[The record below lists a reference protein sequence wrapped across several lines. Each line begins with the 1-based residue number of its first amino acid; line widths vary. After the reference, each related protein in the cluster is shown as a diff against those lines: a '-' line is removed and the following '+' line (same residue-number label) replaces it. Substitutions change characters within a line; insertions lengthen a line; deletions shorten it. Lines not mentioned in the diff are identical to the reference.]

1 MHPDDA
7 AGHHREE
14 GGLWQATAGQV
25 SYRWPGV
32 VASLARCEAMSFPER
47 QAMEAW
53 DESKEA
59 RQEEGEQEE
68 KIPALVKEGQEE
80 V

>member
-1 MHPDDA
+1 
-7 AGHHREE
+7 
-14 GGLWQATAGQV
+14 
-25 SYRWPGV
+25 
-32 VASLARCEAMSFPER
+32 MSFPER

-53 DESKEA
+53 HKSKEA